1 VKNGMNHLSH
11 QEMIDYYYR
20 VTGHKTL
27 FQKYKS
33 LEWDKP
39 SHTVVAHLSKDGYM
53 FIHPDVKQERSIT
66 VREAACLMT
75 FPMDYVFS
83 DSTPYNYR
91 MIGNAVPVNFAK
103 LIATG
108 IYKVLDKK
116 EEE

>member
-1 VKNGMNHLSH
+1 
-11 QEMIDYYYR
+11 MIDFYYKI
-20 VTGHKTL
+20 TGHKTL

-75 FPMDYVFS
+75 FPMDYEFS
-83 DSTPYNYR
+83 DSTPYNYK

-103 LIATG
+103 GIAEG
-108 IYKVLDKK
+108 IYKILEKSTL
-116 EEE
+116 